1 VSDDILERYQLL
13 IFDADDTLRRTTV
26 PGKPC
31 PHDRSEWE
39 LMPGVWETLS
49 RISWRSLGAP
59 KFGLASNQDQIA
71 YGYLTIAMARGLLRD
86 LALAVTSTAPPEE
99 ALQLCP
105 HPLSLR
111 CRCRKPEPGML
122 LSIMEFYGIKPAA
135 TAFIGNHKVDQEAA
149 ERAGIDFIWSEDLF
163 SVPQT

>member
-1 VSDDILERYQLL
+1 MFDDILEHYQLL

-26 PGKPC
+26 PGKPS
-31 PHDRSEWE
+31 PHDRHEWE
-39 LMPGVWETLS
+39 LMPGVRETLS
-49 RISWRSLGAP
+49 RISWGSPGAP

-71 YGYLTIAMARGLLRD
+71 YGHLSIEMARGLLRD
-86 LALAVTSTAPPEE
+86 LALAVTGTVPPEE

-122 LSIMEFYGIKPAA
+122 LRIMKFYGIEAAA

-149 ERAGIDFIWSEDLF
+149 ERAEIDFVWSDSLF
-163 SVPQT
+163 SVEQS